1 MRGDYRHGAAAAVL
15 VAAAAVAAI
24 AAAAVAVKMYARS
37 RESFVRN
44 EDLDALVL
52 QLRDAFP
59 VVERLNFYE
68 GDKSY
73 TINKKDVYIC
83 MRDEH
88 GAYYDRNFLTYVM
101 LHEISHALCDEI
113 GHTPKFLAIFQQVQD
128 RAAALGVFDPHGKKI
143 HNYCNYK

>member
-1 MRGDYRHGAAAAVL
+1 MCRDYRHIIVSVFAAV
-15 VAAAAVAAI
+15 VVVTAI
-24 AAAAVAVKMYARS
+24 AVIVALVNMFRKS

-52 QLRDAFP
+52 RLRDAFP
-59 VVERLNFYE
+59 VVESLNFYE

-88 GAYYDRNFLTYVM
+88 GEYYDRNFLTYVM

-113 GHTPKFLAIFQQVQD
+113 GHTQKFLDIFQQVQE
-128 RAAALGVFDPHGKKI
+128 RAAALGVFNPHGKKI